1 MHYLLLVYRSASP
14 GPHSEQFE
22 QACRSYTEWL
32 RQHEHSV
39 TALTLTGE
47 TSITLHKRRGQLEL
61 HAGRYLTNDNDAVRE
76 IYLIKARD
84 LNHALHLAAQM
95 PQATQGAIEVHP
107 IDWMENTSADRSP

>member
-14 GPHSEQFE
+14 GHHSEQFE
-22 QACRSYTEWL
+22 QACRSYAEWL
-32 RQHEHSV
+32 RQHDHWV
-39 TALTLTGE
+39 TATTLTGE
-47 TSITLHKRRGQLEL
+47 ASITLHRRRGELEL
-61 HAGRYLTNDNDAVRE
+61 QAGRYLDDNAVRE
-76 IYLIKARD
+76 VYLIQARD

>member
-14 GPHSEQFE
+14 GHHSEQFE

-61 HAGRYLTNDNDAVRE
+61 QAGRYLAADDALRE
-76 IYLIKARD
+76 VYLIQARD
-84 LNHALHLAAQM
+84 LNHALYLAAQM

-107 IDWMENTSADRSP
+107 IDWMEHTSTERSP